1 MDTLSDVARAILA
14 VVFAVAAVAKL
25 LDLPTS
31 RRTMAAFG
39 VPPRLARRAGTALP
53 FAELATVVL
62 LAIDATARIGGIAA
76 LVLLLAFIGG
86 ISASLSRGETPNCN
100 CFGQISAEPIG
111 ARTLVRNGVLTVLA
125 VLVTV
130 NGPGAGLLAWTG
142 EQTAQTLAVLLALA
156 VVGGVMAYLAMRG
169 KLRQADADYLRLQR
183 ISAQL
188 PRDLPVG
195 MRAPAF
201 ELSDL
206 RGNRVSL
213 ASLWLRGRP
222 VMLLFLGPNCGP
234 CVRLM
239 PELARWNAAL
249 TDRVT
254 FAVIS
259 NGGLA
264 HEQIAEHLRPLGDDV
279 VALVQE
285 DQEVA
290 DSYRVLAT
298 PTAIVVDTDG
308 MIASGSAGGPE
319 EIEALVRVVLDGAPS
334 PGAPRDDLVAA

>member
-39 VPPRLARRAGTALP
+39 VPARYASDAGTALP
-53 FAELATVVL
+53 FAELATAVL
-62 LAIDATARIGGIAA
+62 LVIDATARIGAIAA

-111 ARTLVRNGVLTVLA
+111 ARTLVRNAVLTALA
-125 VLVTV
+125 VLVAV
-130 NGPGAGLLAWTG
+130 NGPGAGLLAWVG
-142 EQTAQTLAVLLALA
+142 AQTAQTLAVLLALGA
-156 VVGGVMAYLAMRG
+156 VGGVMAYQAMRR
-169 KLRQADADYLRLQR
+169 KLRQADVDYFRLQR

-195 MRAPAF
+195 MRAPGF
-201 ELSDL
+201 ELSDV
-206 RGNRVSL
+206 RGERVSL
-213 ASLWLRGRP
+213 GSLWSRGRP

-249 TDRVT
+249 ADRVT
-254 FAVIS
+254 FVVIS
-259 NGGLA
+259 NGGLPQ
-264 HEQIAEHLRPLGDDV
+264 EQIAEHLSPLGDDV
-279 VALVQE
+279 IALVQE
-285 DQEVA
+285 NQEVA
-290 DSYRVLAT
+290 DLYRVLAT
-298 PTAIVVDTDG
+298 PTAVVVDSEG

-319 EIEALVRVVLDGAPS
+319 EIEALVRVVLDSAPT
-334 PGAPRDDLVAA
+334 PGAPRGDLVAA

>member
-39 VPPRLARRAGTALP
+39 VPPRFARHAGTALP
-53 FAELATVVL
+53 FAELATTVL
-62 LAIDATARIGGIAA
+62 LVIDATAQVGGIAA
-76 LVLLLAFIGG
+76 LVLLLAFIAG

-111 ARTLVRNGVLTVLA
+111 ARTLVRNGVLAALA
-125 VLVTV
+125 VIVTA

-142 EQTAQTLAVLLALA
+142 EQTAQTLAALLALA
-156 VVGGVMAYLAMRG
+156 AIGGVMAYSAMRRQ
-169 KLRQADADYLRLQR
+169 LRQADADYLRLQR

-188 PRDLPVG
+188 PRDLPIG
-195 MRAPAF
+195 MRAPGF

-206 RGNRVSL
+206 HGNRVTL
-213 ASLWLRGRP
+213 GSLWSRGRP

-249 TDRVT
+249 ADRVT

-259 NGGLA
+259 NGGLPQ
-264 HEQIAEHLRPLGDDV
+264 EQIADHLRPLGDDV
-279 VALVQE
+279 IALVQE
-285 DQEVA
+285 NQEVA
-290 DSYRVLAT
+290 DTYRVLAT
-298 PTAIVVDTDG
+298 PTAVVVDADG

-319 EIEALVRVVLDGAPS
+319 EIEALIRVVLDSKPT
-334 PGAPRDDLVAA
+334 PGAPRGDLVAA